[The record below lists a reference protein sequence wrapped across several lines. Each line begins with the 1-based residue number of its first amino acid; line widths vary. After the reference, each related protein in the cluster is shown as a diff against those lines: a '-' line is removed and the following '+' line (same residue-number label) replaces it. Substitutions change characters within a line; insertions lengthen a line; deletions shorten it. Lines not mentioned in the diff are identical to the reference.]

1 MKTLETLCKMYGII
15 GLVYYEESERF
26 ICINNKILYNKD
38 TDTITL
44 LGQSVKIADQ
54 LKAKN

>member
-1 MKTLETLCKMYGII
+1 MKTLETLCKMYGIV
-15 GLVYYEESERF
+15 GLVYYEETEIF

>member
-1 MKTLETLCKMYGII
+1 MKTLETLCKMYGIV
-15 GLVYYEESERF
+15 GLIYYEETEKF

>member
-1 MKTLETLCKMYGII
+1 MKTLEALCKMYGII
-15 GLVYYEESERF
+15 GLVYYEETEKF

-44 LGQSVKIADQ
+44 LGQSAIIADQ

>member
-1 MKTLETLCKMYGII
+1 MKTLEALCEMYGII

-44 LGQSVKIADQ
+44 LGQSAIIADQ

>member
-1 MKTLETLCKMYGII
+1 MKTLETLCKMYGIV
-15 GLVYYEESERF
+15 GLVYYEETEKF

>member
-1 MKTLETLCKMYGII
+1 MKTLETLCKMYGIV
-15 GLVYYEESERF
+15 GLVYYEETDKF

-44 LGQSVKIADQ
+44 LGQSAIIAD
-54 LKAKN
+54 

>member
-1 MKTLETLCKMYGII
+1 MKTLKDLCEMYGII
-15 GLVYYEESERF
+15 GLIRYEESDRF
-26 ICINNKILYNKD
+26 ICINGKILYNKE

>member
-1 MKTLETLCKMYGII
+1 MKTLEALCEMYGIV
-15 GLVYYEESERF
+15 GLVYYEETEKL

-44 LGQSVKIADQ
+44 LS
-54 LKAKN
+54 

>member
-1 MKTLETLCKMYGII
+1 MKTLEELCKMYGIV
-15 GLVYYEESERF
+15 GLVYYEETEKF